1 MNRFSLTALLLIG
14 ILCLAAV
21 LAAQEAPKPKLTK
34 ASVGPPPEMQQIAG
48 LEGTWDVVRRTTWDS
63 TKPPLENTAVCVN
76 TMILSGCA
84 MERTITSRL
93 GNMAYEG
100 KGTISYHQGLKAWQY
115 TWLDNTG
122 GLLSHY
128 QGSMTNGTL
137 VVSGED
143 VTPIR
148 SVWTRIS
155 IFNITGTRYEEKVES
170 SRDGGK
176 TWRAVASSVYTKR

>member
-14 ILCLAAV
+14 LLCLVAGV
-21 LAAQEAPKPKLTK
+21 TAQEVAKPKITK

-48 LEGTWDVVRRTTWDS
+48 LVGTWDVVRRTMWDS

-76 TMILSGCA
+76 TMILNGCA

-100 KGTISYHQGLKAWQY
+100 KGTISYHQGLKTWQY

-128 QGSMTNGTL
+128 QGSMTNGMLT
-137 VVSGED
+137 VSGED

-155 IFNITGTRYEEKVES
+155 IFNITDKRYEEKVES

-176 TWRAVASSVYTKR
+176 TWRTVATSVYTKR